1 MKYLQVK
8 HLFYEIDFSQRDI
21 FSVSSAIKKNVSKET
36 LQSSYQY
43 ILLLA
48 NLKSDAISVAASAS
62 KKDQLLRYYCTL
74 PNVAWVRHKM
84 AVVGRMI

>member
-8 HLFYEIDFSQRDI
+8 HLFYEIDSSQRDI

-43 ILLLA
+43 MAHTIA

-74 PNVAWVRHKM
+74 PNVA
-84 AVVGRMI
+84 